1 MESNL
6 TQDASFKRKADE
18 ISLERNEEIMN
29 TASHSEGPPPKKTKT
44 DDDFE
49 PWNEGMDMPLGKLR
63 PRFVGETEDRRSGSG
78 TVEDPELVW
87 LGAIPDDAIARE
99 ANEDIVWK
107 AARRLETVTHVYIR
121 CAMQST
127 MYVDRDGK
135 RIHIWN
141 PDRIDFRYKTR
152 RTDPHIAV
160 AFGTTPDN
168 LVLYGFI
175 HVATDENGK
184 PVDFATYRD
193 DQHVLDGDNR
203 VFGLFKYNADQR
215 DCGPYCPSHARHE
228 VSIDSCELAMPV
240 GCPLH
245 NTEGLLDHFC
255 FRARWKTEGY
265 SDHYC
270 PCPHDTSESM
280 DHYCPCPHDQVRL
293 MIDPPRCRHMMS
305 KRERPTHYCSSYVF

>member
-193 DQHVLDGDNR
+193 DQHTNVTADPIVPVMQGTRFQLTLANLQCPWDVLFTIPKGSLTTSVFEHAGRPR
-203 VFGLFKYNADQR
+203 VIVTIIA
-215 DCGPYCPSHARHE
+215 
-228 VSIDSCELAMPV
+228 LAPMTLV
-240 GCPLH
+240 NQWIIIVLAL
-245 NTEGLLDHFC
+245 TI
-255 FRARWKTEGY
+255 R
-265 SDHYC
+265 
-270 PCPHDTSESM
+270 
-280 DHYCPCPHDQVRL
+280 
-293 MIDPPRCRHMMS
+293 
-305 KRERPTHYCSSYVF
+305 